1 MRKNDEVF
9 RTALY
14 SGVGK
19 WLQGEV
25 AVMRGVDHQQSGM
38 FSYISAERRVPRDH
52 PLRAIR
58 VMVDAA
64 LKESSWR
71 FDAVYA
77 SSGRPSIPPE
87 KLMRALLLQVL
98 YTVRS
103 ERLLMEQLDYNFLFR
118 WFVGLNIDD
127 PVWDVTVFTKNRER
141 LLVGELAQGF
151 FTAVVEQAGAQ
162 GLLSNEHFTVDGT
175 LIEAWAGHKSFK
187 RKGDDQ
193 HTPPDDPGNPSVN
206 FHGERRS
213 NATHQ
218 STTDPEARLARK
230 GPGKEARLCYA
241 GHVQMDNRHGLVVNT
256 RLTQAS
262 GIAEPTAALA
272 MAAEIAGQGR
282 VTLGAD
288 KGYDQKELVRALREY
303 RVTPHVAQKV
313 NSAIDRRSTRHP
325 GYLLSQRRRKRVEEI
340 FGWLKTV
347 AGLRK
352 TRHRGIARVGWTFTF
367 AAAAYNLVR
376 MRNLLPVAT

>member
-1 MRKNDEVF
+1 
-9 RTALY
+9 
-14 SGVGK
+14 
-19 WLQGEV
+19 LQAEV
-25 AVMRGVDHQQSGM
+25 AAMRGVDHQQSGM
-38 FSYISAERRVPRDH
+38 FSYISAERRVPKDH

-77 SSGRPSIPPE
+77 GSGRPSIPPE
-87 KLMRALLLQVL
+87 KLLRALRLQVL

-103 ERLLMEQLDYNFLFR
+103 ARLLMEQLDYNFLFR

-141 LLVGELAQGF
+141 LLVGEVAQGF
-151 FTAVVEQAGAQ
+151 FTAVVEQAGAR

-187 RKGDDQ
+187 RKGDDRP
-193 HTPPDDPGNPSVN
+193 TPPDDPGNPSVD

-218 STTDPEARLARK
+218 STTDPDARLARK

-262 GIAEPTAALA
+262 GKAEPTAALA
-272 MAAEIAGQGR
+272 RAAEITGQGR

-325 GYLLSQRRRKRVEEI
+325 GYLLSQWRRKRVEEI

>member
-1 MRKNDEVF
+1 MSFPPDSIKSSR
-9 RTALY
+9 
-14 SGVGK
+14 K
-19 WLQGEV
+19 WLQAEV

-38 FSYISAERRVPRDH
+38 FSYISAERRVPKDH
-52 PLRAIR
+52 PLRVIR

-64 LKESSWR
+64 LRESSWR

-77 SSGRPSIPPE
+77 TSGRPSIPPE
-87 KLMRALLLQVL
+87 KLLRALLLQML

-141 LLVGELAQGF
+141 LLVGEVAQGF
-151 FTAVVEQAGAQ
+151 FNAVVEQAEAQ

-187 RKGDDQ
+187 RKGDDPP
-193 HTPPDDPGNPSVN
+193 TPPDDPGNPSVD

-230 GPGKEARLCYA
+230 GSGKEARLCYA

-272 MAAEIAGQGR
+272 MAAEIAGQAR

-288 KGYDQKELVRALREY
+288 KGYDQKELVRTLREY

-376 MRNLLPVAT
+376 MRNLLALAT

>member
-1 MRKNDEVF
+1 
-9 RTALY
+9 
-14 SGVGK
+14 
-19 WLQGEV
+19 
-25 AVMRGVDHQQSGM
+25 MRGADRQQSAM
-38 FSYISAERRVPRDH
+38 FSYISAERRVPKDH
-52 PLRAIR
+52 PLRPIR
-58 VMVDAA
+58 AMADAA
-64 LKESSWR
+64 LERLEPS
-71 FDAVYA
+71 FDAIYA
-77 SSGRPSIPPE
+77 SSGRPSIAPE
-87 KLMRALLLQVL
+87 KLLRALLLQVL

-103 ERLLMEQLDYNFLFR
+103 ERMLMEQLDYNFLFR

-127 PVWDVTVFTKNRER
+127 PVWDATVFTKNRER
-141 LLVGELAQGF
+141 LLKGEVAEKF
-151 FTAVVEQAGAQ
+151 FTAVVDQARTQ
-162 GLLSNEHFTVDGT
+162 RLLSDEHFTVDGT

-193 HTPPDDPGNPSVN
+193 PTPPDDPGNPSVD

-218 STTDPEARLARK
+218 STTDPQARLARK

-262 GIAEPTAALA
+262 GIAEPMAALA
-272 MAAEIAGQGR
+272 MAAEITGQGR

-325 GYLLSQRRRKRVEEI
+325 GYLLSQWRRKRVEEI

-352 TRHRGIARVGWTFTF
+352 TRHRGIVRVGWTFTF

-376 MRNLLPVAT
+376 IRNLLPVAT

>member
-1 MRKNDEVF
+1 MLKDWRFQFCSIENH
-9 RTALY
+9 
-14 SGVGK
+14 
-19 WLQGEV
+19 QGCEE
-25 AVMRGVDHQQSGM
+25 AVMRGVDHQQGGM
-38 FSYISAERRVPRDH
+38 FSYISAERRVPKDH

-77 SSGRPSIPPE
+77 TSGRPSIPPE
-87 KLMRALLLQVL
+87 KLLRALLSQVL

-127 PVWDVTVFTKNRER
+127 PVWDVTVFTKSRER
-141 LLVGELAQGF
+141 LLVGEVAQGF
-151 FTAVVEQAGAQ
+151 FNAVVDQAGAR

-193 HTPPDDPGNPSVN
+193 QTLPDDPSNPTVD
-206 FHGERRS
+206 FHGERRT

-218 STTDPEARLARK
+218 STTDPEARLAKK
-230 GPGKEARLCYA
+230 GAGKEARLCYA

-262 GIAEPTAALA
+262 GNAEPMAALA
-272 MAAEIAGQGR
+272 MAEEIGGQGR

-288 KGYDQKELVRALREY
+288 KGYDQKELVRALREH
-303 RVTPHVAQKV
+303 RVTPHVAQKG

-325 GYLLSQRRRKRVEEI
+325 GYLLSQWRRKRVEEI

-352 TRHRGIARVGWTFTF
+352 TPHRGIARVGWTFTF

-376 MRNLLPVAT
+376 MRNLLPIAT